1 MTPLD
6 LEDGRIT
13 IFKNDKDGNERRPDY
28 RGELKTPGGEQL
40 RVSLWLREAK
50 SGTKYLSGQI
60 EPLQEEQQQAA
71 VGAADDDLP
80 F

>member
-13 IFKNDKDGNERRPDY
+13 IFKNDKGDNPKRPDY

-40 RVSLWLREAK
+40 QVSLWLREAK

-60 EPLQEEQQQAA
+60 EALREEQPTA
-71 VGAADDDLP
+71 VGAAEDDLP